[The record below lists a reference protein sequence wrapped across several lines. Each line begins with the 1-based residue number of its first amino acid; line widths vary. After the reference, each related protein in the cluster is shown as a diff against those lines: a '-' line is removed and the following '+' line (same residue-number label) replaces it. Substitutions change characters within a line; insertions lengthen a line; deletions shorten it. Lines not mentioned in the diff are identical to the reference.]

1 MKGFKKLTAGFLG
14 VVMALGVC
22 GFTALAEDSTTKEI
36 DSIDKLTAAV
46 SAQEDGQTWILKKMT
61 YNLTSTIKIETD
73 VTIEGNGAV
82 LSYINEI
89 NSESDAKERCGIHID
104 SGANVEINDLTIDG
118 KGNISKHGINVY
130 SYKKDDRI
138 TSVTVD
144 NVKIVNCRGYA
155 IVNNASEVTVDG
167 LETSGNGWGG
177 INVDNSDSSDA
188 REDGA
193 ELIINNANIKENNRS
208 VYMLDL

>member
-1 MKGFKKLTAGFLG
+1 MKRFKKLTAGFLG

-22 GFTALAEDSTTKEI
+22 GFTALAEENKVPI
-36 DSIDKLTAAV
+36 DSNEDLVDAIKDQK
-46 SAQEDGQTWILKKMT
+46 DGQTWVLENMT
-61 YNLTSTIKIETD
+61 YNLESTIKLTTD

-82 LSYINEI
+82 LSYISEI
-89 NSESDAKERCGIHID
+89 DSASDAKERCGIHID

-130 SYKKDDRI
+130 SYKDDDRI

-177 INVDNSDSSDA
+177 IVHPGRGCA
-188 REDGA
+188 QGHFEDGCRHA
-193 ELIINNANIKENNRS
+193 HRMERAG
-208 VYMLDL
+208 